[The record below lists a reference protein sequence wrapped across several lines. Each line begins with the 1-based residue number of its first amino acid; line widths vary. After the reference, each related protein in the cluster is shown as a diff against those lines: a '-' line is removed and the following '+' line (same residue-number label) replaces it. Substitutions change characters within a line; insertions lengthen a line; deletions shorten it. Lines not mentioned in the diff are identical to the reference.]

1 MAEGLLFLLRLIM
14 ITEIRQKIL
23 NGDYVNVED
32 ILHIVRYY
40 PLSEVIELAHQITL
54 KFASNKFDMCSIIN
68 AKSGRCPENCKWCAQ
83 SVHYSTN
90 IEEYGIVSEDVCVK
104 HAAENERYGVS
115 RFSLVTSGK
124 KPNDREL
131 DKICSIYRKIEENC
145 NIKLCA
151 SLGLVNYQ
159 QLQKLHESGVERYHC
174 NLETSPGMFGKLC
187 STHSQEQKI
196 ETIKAAQK
204 CGMTV
209 CSGGIIGMG
218 ESMEDRA
225 EMALI
230 LRDLGILSIP
240 INLLQ
245 PIKGTPLENTE
256 KLSEEEIL
264 RTIALFRMINPKA
277 YLRFAGGRSQICE
290 EGVKQ
295 ALYTGINSA
304 IVGNL
309 LTTIGSGI
317 DEDIKRIKESGY
329 EL

>member
-1 MAEGLLFLLRLIM
+1 M
-14 ITEIRQKIL
+14 IAEIRQKIF
-23 NGDYVNVED
+23 NGDNVNTED
-32 ILHIVRYY
+32 ILHTVKHC
-40 PLSEVIELAHQITL
+40 PLHEVIELAHQITL
-54 KFASNKFDMCSIIN
+54 KYASNKFDMCSIIN

-90 IEEYGIVSEDVCVK
+90 IEEYGIVSEDVCAK
-104 HAAENERYGVS
+104 HAADNEKYGVS

-124 KPNDREL
+124 KPNDGEL
-131 DKICSIYRKIEENC
+131 DKICSIYRKIKENC

-230 LRDLGILSIP
+230 LKDLGILSIP

-277 YLRFAGGRSQICE
+277 YLRFAGGRSQISE